1 MKEMNPENRIC
12 IELIPNM
19 NNRIQAIRQKVQDT
33 LKKNSDQKAAC
44 GIEAHTKLRAIRL
57 GLIPLS
63 QNCNTD
69 EIEEM
74 VEGITDLNKTIL
86 KDCLGFD
93 ITRGA

>member
-1 MKEMNPENRIC
+1 MNPKNRIC

-33 LKKNSDQKAAC
+33 LKKNPDQITAC
-44 GIEAHTKLRAIRL
+44 GIEAHAKLRAIRL
-57 GLIPLS
+57 ELLALS
-63 QNCNTD
+63 PNCDTD

-74 VEGITDLNKTIL
+74 VEDITDLNKTIL

-93 ITRGA
+93 ITREA